1 MTIRIKKEWIG
12 MLLLII
18 ILSILFVI
26 NQESDEVVQ
35 EIIEQEP
42 SMIKVY
48 ISGEV
53 ISPGVYEVESE
64 DRLDAVIKLAGGF
77 TDKAD
82 KRGVNLA
89 RLLKDGEMVV
99 VYEQGD
105 DVVYIGLD
113 IFNYGDTNVIEGVD
127 GIGEVLAKRIIEY
140 RESNGLYTSY
150 EDLLTVEGIGEQK
163 LKMIQSS
170 VDD

>member
-12 MLLLII
+12 MLLLVI

-26 NQESDEVVQ
+26 NQDSEQVVA
-35 EIIEQEP
+35 EIVEQEP
-42 SMIKVY
+42 LMIKVY

-53 ISPGVYEVESE
+53 ESPGVYEVQSD
-64 DRLDAVIKLAGGF
+64 DRLDKVIQLAGGF
-77 TDKAD
+77 TEQAD
-82 KRGVNLA
+82 TKGVNLA
-89 RLLKDGEMVV
+89 RLLKDGEMIV

-113 IFNYGDTNVIEGVD
+113 IFNYGDSEAMEIID
-127 GIGEVLAKRIIEY
+127 GIGEVLAKRIIEC

>member
-26 NQESDEVVQ
+26 NQESDEVIEEVIVQ
-35 EIIEQEP
+35 EA

-53 ISPGVYEVESE
+53 KIPGVYEVESK
-64 DRLDAVIKLAGGF
+64 DRLDVVIKLAGGF
-77 TDKAD
+77 TEKAD
-82 KRGVNLA
+82 TRGVNLA
-89 RLLKDGEMVV
+89 RLLKDGEMIV

-113 IFNYGDTNVIEGVD
+113 IFNYGDTTVLESVE
-127 GIGEVLAKRIIEY
+127 GIGEVLAKRIVDY
-140 RESNGLYTSY
+140 RESNGLYTTY
-150 EDLLTVEGIGEQK
+150 EDLLVVDGIGAQK

>member
-12 MLLLII
+12 MLLLVI

-26 NQESDEVVQ
+26 NQDSEEVVA
-35 EIIEQEP
+35 EIVAQEP
-42 SMIKVY
+42 MMIKVY

-53 ISPGVYEVESE
+53 ESPGVYEVQSD
-64 DRLDAVIKLAGGF
+64 DRLDKVIQLAGGF
-77 TDKAD
+77 TEQAD
-82 KRGVNLA
+82 TRGVNLA
-89 RLLKDGEMVV
+89 RLLKDGEMIV

-113 IFNYGDTNVIEGVD
+113 IFNYGDSEVIETVD
-127 GIGEVLAKRIIEY
+127 GIGEVLAKRIIEF